1 MSKFEK
7 LLVLDPIYFECV
19 RQGDSKRLG
28 DLLGLTKGLQYGIN
42 PDESF
47 RIGLHN
53 RPAVNLAIEAGHI
66 EVGKFR
72 SPENLIFNRVQ
83 YIIRSHVYQ

>member
-19 RQGDSKRLG
+19 RQGDAKRLE
-28 DLLGLTKGLQYGIN
+28 DLLSLTKGLQYGIN

-47 RIGLHN
+47 RIGSHN
-53 RPAVNLAIEAGHI
+53 RPAVNLAIEAGHTN
-66 EVGKFR
+66 VGKFR
-72 SPENLIFNRVQ
+72 SPKNLNFNEVQ
-83 YIIRSHVYQ
+83 

>member
-19 RQGDSKRLG
+19 RQGDAKRLE
-28 DLLGLTKGLQYGIN
+28 DLLCLTNGLQYGIN

-47 RIGLHN
+47 RIGAYN
-53 RPAVNLAIEAGHI
+53 RPAVNLAIEAGHTK
-66 EVGKFR
+66 VGKFS
-72 SPENLIFNRVQ
+72 SPKFF
-83 YIIRSHVYQ
+83 